1 MFLEMKNIRK
11 HYGEGENR
19 VEVLKGIDI
28 EIEKGEVA
36 FYLVLPVQANQR
48 YSILSVGLMKR
59 MKVT

>member
-28 EIEKGEVA
+28 EIEKGEVCV
-36 FYLVLPVQANQR
+36 YLVLPVQANQR

>member
-28 EIEKGEVA
+28 EIEKGKSA